1 MNLCKCSQLFNS
13 GYFHVQA
20 KLPSNCSIVDQKK
33 EPDEFGNGKFEA
45 HLFNSSREELLLY
58 YEKTN
63 TQFFFSGL
71 VIMFL
76 NALLLF
82 LILKLRR
89 RKKYFI
95 IILSACISLLLHGAG
110 YLTASLQRY
119 LMFHLSW
126 LLTETWKCS
135 FWPHL
140 LLFDLG
146 DKGSCLFF
154 FILTLDRFLTV
165 IFSHYCK
172 SFTAKSCSKLIIS
185 LYVML
190 ILQYIPLVAWRCL
203 GEDRRTIIL
212 GFCYQMQYFSADY
225 YFYHCMIMA
234 IIATLN
240 LLLYIV
246 CILLM
251 LIKRSIAV
259 KITSTFFDIQQRRE
273 NVVLKRLFQM
283 MLCTLLI
290 HAVPLILLF
299 VSSMHFASILEP
311 AHYFWVLQPIA
322 LSTHLFITCMIND
335 EFHALFKSKLSNML
349 KNFKFLLFKQ
359 NAVSIAVVNRNN
371 K

>member
-1 MNLCKCSQLFNS
+1 MDKYS
-13 GYFHVQA
+13 V
-20 KLPSNCSIVDQKK
+20 KK

-146 DKGSCLFF
+146 DKG
-154 FILTLDRFLTV
+154 LTV
-165 IFSHYCK
+165 
-172 SFTAKSCSKLIIS
+172 
-185 LYVML
+185 
-190 ILQYIPLVAWRCL
+190 
-203 GEDRRTIIL
+203 
-212 GFCYQMQYFSADY
+212 
-225 YFYHCMIMA
+225 
-234 IIATLN
+234 
-240 LLLYIV
+240 
-246 CILLM
+246 
-251 LIKRSIAV
+251 
-259 KITSTFFDIQQRRE
+259 
-273 NVVLKRLFQM
+273 
-283 MLCTLLI
+283 
-290 HAVPLILLF
+290 
-299 VSSMHFASILEP
+299 
-311 AHYFWVLQPIA
+311 
-322 LSTHLFITCMIND
+322 
-335 EFHALFKSKLSNML
+335 FHALLDSSAHVSKLRKIIIRQIGYFYLLSITFYSFGRFGHSLLYENLSNLCITYKLEEDAIDHMKDDTTDHMIL
-349 KNFKFLLFKQ
+349 
-359 NAVSIAVVNRNN
+359 A
-371 K
+371 